1 MYSYNSHQQALID
14 APFDRP
20 VIGVAAAGGGKT
32 TTMVGR
38 IQRAVRVCTEGKILA
53 VTFTNKAAQELRER
67 LMRVLDEQEFRRVM
81 VGTFHS
87 VIGQLIRLNA
97 EDVGLSSSFSILDES
112 SSDQMNITIIER
124 MITGNDPN
132 AEAMRGVLEEVIPP
146 RYKDSVK
153 KDIANG
159 VITEAEAPREP
170 FNKTELKKVAH
181 DISALVNLAHPKEL
195 EVLNPQ
201 VHVS

>member
-97 EDVGLSSSFSILDES
+97 EDVGLSSAFSILDES
-112 SSDQMNITIIER
+112 SSDQMYITIIER
-124 MITGNDPN
+124 MTTGDDPD
-132 AEAMRGVLEEVIPP
+132 AVAMRGVLEEVIPP

-159 VITEAEAPREP
+159 VITEDEAPREP

-181 DISALVNLAHPKEL
+181 DI
-195 EVLNPQ
+195 
-201 VHVS
+201 